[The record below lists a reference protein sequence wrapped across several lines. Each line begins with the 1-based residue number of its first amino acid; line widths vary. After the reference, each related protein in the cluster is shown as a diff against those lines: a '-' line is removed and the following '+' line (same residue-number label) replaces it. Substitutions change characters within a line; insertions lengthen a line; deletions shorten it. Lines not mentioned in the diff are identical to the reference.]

1 MLHDA
6 IFVDLSDVEEELLYV
21 VVVVCLLSVKTFFFL
36 SFIVNIFLVIQ
47 RLETPITSD

>member
-6 IFVDLSDVEEELLYV
+6 IFVDLSDVEEELLY